1 VHQQFDSGVK
11 VMARMRFRL
20 ATLLILFTFFAI
32 TVGLGY
38 QIYLLKQQVAQ
49 LNREVTLLKNYPVK
63 PLQVVF
69 PKQSQPS
76 RNSPFRLLNTETIV
90 NPAIED
96 GMKAGEWE
104 LKKRLQERSQTDD
117 IQSPAKPTR
126 NFEGRIR
133 PLSQ

>member
-1 VHQQFDSGVK
+1 
-11 VMARMRFRL
+11 MARLRINL

-49 LNREVTLLKNYPVK
+49 LDHEVNLLKNYPER

-69 PKQSQPS
+69 PKQTDPS
-76 RNSPFRLLNTETIV
+76 RNSPFRLLNTETTV
-90 NPAIED
+90 NPTIED

-104 LKKRLQERSQTDD
+104 LKKRLKEHSQRNE
-117 IQSPAKPTR
+117 IQSPAR
-126 NFEGRIR
+126 SRGFERRIT
-133 PLSQ
+133 PFSQ